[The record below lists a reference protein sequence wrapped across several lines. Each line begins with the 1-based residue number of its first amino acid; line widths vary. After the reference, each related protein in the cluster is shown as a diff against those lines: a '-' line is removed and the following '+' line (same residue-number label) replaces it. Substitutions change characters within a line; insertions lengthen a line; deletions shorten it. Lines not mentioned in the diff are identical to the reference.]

1 MQEIISS
8 QFELFQLIDI
18 TSPVQRQ
25 NTVDAGL
32 CYLGVGSA
40 SYDCSD
46 RGPGG
51 EGTV

>member
-1 MQEIISS
+1 MQFPSS
-8 QFELFQLIDI
+8 LNFLQLIDI
-18 TSPVQRQ
+18 TSPVQSQ

-40 SYDCSD
+40 GYDCSD